1 MQNEARDH
9 HYAPQFYL
17 RNFAKDGERNMVHC
31 VSKNGEYA
39 IWGSRAIKGIGY
51 KKDLYLC
58 TMDGNAVSAETAI
71 NAAIETPISQS
82 ETWQK
87 ISSGRADLL
96 DQSDKPIL
104 YSLIRH
110 FEVRTPHYLESMAQ
124 LAAMAGEEKKEVSFT
139 DEELEMYKIYRE
151 RPEMQRASF
160 SLMSST
166 LMWSAKSIR
175 ASALMIFRTPIDV
188 FTSTTPVMAMPVH
201 HDPKLHL
208 PLPGMKPYQLVLPLN
223 KRTIAC
229 LVLGDFDDGF
239 INRNINEIEA
249 QGINR
254 HRVGHFAHFPQVKHL
269 IVDRAEVVS
278 QMTWAPYTVISEAP
292 GKVTFRRKPGSAA

>member
-1 MQNEARDH
+1 MKNEARDH

-39 IWGSRAIKGIGY
+39 VWGSRAIKGIGY
-51 KKDLYLC
+51 EKDLYLC
-58 TMDGNAVSAETAI
+58 TMDGNPVSTETEI

-96 DQSDKPIL
+96 DRSDKPIL

-110 FEVRTPHYLESMAQ
+110 FELRTPHYLETMAQ
-124 LAAMAGEEKKEVSFT
+124 LAGMAGEEKKAASFT
-139 DEELEMYKIYRE
+139 NEELEMYRVYRE
-151 RPEMQRASF
+151 QPEMQRASF
-160 SLMSST
+160 SLMSAT
-166 LMWSAKSIR
+166 LMWSANSIR
-175 ASALMIFRTPIDV
+175 ASGLMIFRTPIDV
-188 FTSTTPVMAMPVH
+188 FTSTTPVMAMPVPYH
-201 HDPKLHL
+201 PKLHL
-208 PLPGMKPYQLVLPLN
+208 PLPGMNPYQLVLPLN
-223 KRTIAC
+223 KRAIAC

-239 INRNINEIEA
+239 TNHDISELEA
-249 QGINR
+249 RGFNR

-269 IVDRAEVVS
+269 IMDRAEVVS
-278 QMTWAPYTVISEAP
+278 EMTCAPYDVISDVP
-292 GKVTFRRKPGSAA
+292 GKVTFRRKAAQAS